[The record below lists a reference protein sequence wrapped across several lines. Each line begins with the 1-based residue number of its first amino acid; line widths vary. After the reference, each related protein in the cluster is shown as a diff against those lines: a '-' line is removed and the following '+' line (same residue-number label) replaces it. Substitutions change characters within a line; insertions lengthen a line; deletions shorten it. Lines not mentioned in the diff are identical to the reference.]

1 MSLFKEII
9 WNYSFYKKV
18 MNGLLSAMG
27 LSSADP
33 DSPGPHASPKTQI
46 AVTCEV
52 KPSYSDEDTATDQSQ
67 SSSARLTW
75 VFFSSFHQATS
86 RLSSLDTLPMNR
98 LLGFGARFLKEYY
111 SSWVQEQG
119 GYVRETNPHL
129 YTPLHQRGDAI
140 KLV

>member
-75 VFFSSFHQATS
+75 VFFVFFSSGHEPFVISGHSAHEPTAGLWSQVS
-86 RLSSLDTLPMNR
+86 
-98 LLGFGARFLKEYY
+98 
-111 SSWVQEQG
+111 
-119 GYVRETNPHL
+119 
-129 YTPLHQRGDAI
+129 
-140 KLV
+140 

>member
-75 VFFSSFHQATS
+75 VFFFLLFIRPRAVCH
-86 RLSSLDTLPMNR
+86 LWTLCP
-98 LLGFGARFLKEYY
+98 
-111 SSWVQEQG
+111 
-119 GYVRETNPHL
+119 
-129 YTPLHQRGDAI
+129 
-140 KLV
+140 